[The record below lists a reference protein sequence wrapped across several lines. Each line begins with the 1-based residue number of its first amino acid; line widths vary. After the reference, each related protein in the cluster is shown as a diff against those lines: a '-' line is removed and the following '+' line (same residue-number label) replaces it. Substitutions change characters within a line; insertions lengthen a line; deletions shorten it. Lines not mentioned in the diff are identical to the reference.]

1 MILIITILATLILYW
16 IYDGYGRFLQ
26 LMVLLKRDESQAI
39 TASVPKGVEIKDED
53 RWPTMTVLLTVHN
66 EETII
71 RRRIENILQC
81 DYPVGCLTVLIA
93 SDGSTDSTN
102 DIVRSFFDRGVR
114 LFESPGLGKTGTQN
128 AAIRSIESDLIA
140 FTDADILFDADWCKQ
155 IARRFQNP
163 QVGAVDGRALYEA
176 PTLDA
181 LQASQGF
188 YWTYEL
194 KLRLLESQL
203 GILAVVAGACF
214 AIRRNL
220 FVTMDPAIGED
231 CIVPLDIVTQGFRV
245 VHEPLAISRFD
256 SEEDSSITLRRRI
269 RMTLRNWQGTWT
281 RSHLLNPLRHPGYA
295 FALWSHK
302 LLRWLSPLFLAA
314 ASCSSMAQ
322 LIVAPSLASALIFA
336 PFGGLFALAGIG
348 WISARRHLRVPGTG
362 AAYSFLVANVA
373 FLIGIWRAI
382 TGHRIHSYRNA

>member
-26 LMVLLKRDESQAI
+26 LMVLLKRDESRAI
-39 TASVPKGVEIKDED
+39 TTLEIKGVEHKHED

-81 DYPVGCLTVLIA
+81 DYPAGRLSVLIA

-102 DIVRSFFDRGVR
+102 EIVRSFSDRGVR
-114 LFESPGLGKTGTQN
+114 LLESPGLGKTGTQN

-176 PTLDA
+176 RTSDA

-194 KLRLLESQL
+194 KLRFLESQL

-302 LLRWLSPLFLAA
+302 LLRWLSPLFLAT
-314 ASCSSMAQ
+314 ASCCSMAQ

-348 WISARRHLRVPGTG
+348 WISARRHLQVPGTG
-362 AAYSFLVANVA
+362 AAYSFLLANVA
-373 FLIGIWRAI
+373 FLIGIWRAV